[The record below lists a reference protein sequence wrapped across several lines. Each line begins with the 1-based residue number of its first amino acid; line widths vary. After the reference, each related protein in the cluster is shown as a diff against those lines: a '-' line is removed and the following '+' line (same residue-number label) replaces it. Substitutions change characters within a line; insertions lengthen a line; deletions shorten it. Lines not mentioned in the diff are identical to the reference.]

1 MEIYHIMDR
10 YGSPSPV
17 FLIYLLKPLSNHC
30 LLFSLPL
37 TMQSFLFKNR
47 MPFIYP
53 VKFHTC
59 EQCILVIS
67 TFIYLLLPSWPPLLL
82 FFQHQLTLFSAA
94 YWAIWSDWLDL
105 VSVTRASV
113 SSCFPQ
119 GTSYLRCLF
128 LYFFQLDLHFS
139 TGFYIPT
146 SPNHS
151 HLLPNLRLS
160 HLDSGF
166 YLLLLIIFPIP
177 SI

>member
-1 MEIYHIMDR
+1 MDLPR
-10 YGSPSPV
+10 LYFSSIFSNPCQTIV
-17 FLIYLLKPLSNHC
+17 FFSHFHLPCKVFFLKIGCLSFT
-30 LLFSLPL
+30 LW
-37 TMQSFLFKNR
+37 
-47 MPFIYP
+47 
-53 VKFHTC
+53 KFHTC